1 MSGDPNQPAGETP
14 RLRGEDEAGRGS
26 GRRDIAGLAI
36 AVSLFVLAYVIVNDA
51 SGYPIRRS
59 YAQFG
64 PEIVPYIVAAGV
76 AGLAALTAVMGWRGG
91 FEARTPLN
99 WVGVVWLI
107 GAIVLQIALLYGGAG
122 FIIASTALFG
132 CAARAFGQRTLPLN
146 FAIGT
151 ILSTVLFLLFRYGL
165 GLSLPVGPPE
175 RLLDLIL
182 R

>member
-1 MSGDPNQPAGETP
+1 MSGDPNQAAGDTP

-26 GRRDIAGLAI
+26 GRRDLAGLAI
-36 AVSLFVLAYVIVNDA
+36 AVSLFALAYVIVNDA
-51 SGYPIRRS
+51 SGYPVRRS

-76 AGLAALTAVMGWRGG
+76 AGLAALTVLVAWRGG
-91 FEARTPLN
+91 FEVRSPMN
-99 WVGVVWLI
+99 WSGVGWLT
-107 GAIVLQIALLYGGAG
+107 GAIVLQIVLLYGGAG
-122 FIIASTALFG
+122 FIVASAMLFG

-146 FAIGT
+146 FAVGA

-165 GLSLPVGPPE
+165 GLALPAGPPE
-175 RLLDLIL
+175 RLIDLIL